1 MDDKISVQ
9 EKSKIKTNLHPKNKN
24 REQYK
29 IEELLLVI
37 PELKDHIKKNKLGE
51 DSIHF
56 SDPVAI
62 KLLNKALLSH
72 YYGIQKWE
80 FPDTNLCP
88 PIPGRADYIH
98 YMSDLL
104 NNNNDNITC
113 LDIGVGAS
121 CIYPILGVSEY
132 NWNFIASEVNTEAIT
147 IAKKIIKDNP
157 SLKGKV
163 KFRIQKDENN
173 IFKGIIK
180 PKDKIDLSICNPP
193 FHSSKKEALKGSMRK
208 IRNLSGERSKK
219 IQLNFSG
226 VANEL
231 VYKGGEYQFIKN
243 MIEESVLYSN
253 NCLWFTTLVSK
264 EKNLKSIYKLLED
277 IKVKEVKTLNIGT
290 SNKKSRIVVWT
301 FQTKEEQK
309 NWKINK
315 K

>member
-104 NNNNDNITC
+104 NNNDNITC

-231 VYKGGEYQFIKN
+231 IYKGGEYQFIKN

-277 IKVKEVKTLNIGT
+277 IKAKEVKTLNIGT

>member
-104 NNNNDNITC
+104 NNNDNITC

-132 NWNFIASEVNTEAIT
+132 NWSFIASEVNTEAIT

-277 IKVKEVKTLNIGT
+277 IKAKEVKTLNIGT
-290 SNKKSRIVVWT
+290 SNKKSRIIVWT

-315 K
+315 N

>member
-1 MDDKISVQ
+1 MNDKISVQ
-9 EKSKIKTNLHPKNKN
+9 EKSKIKTNLHSKNKN

-104 NNNNDNITC
+104 NNNDNITC

-132 NWNFIASEVNTEAIT
+132 NWSFIASEVNTEAIT

-277 IKVKEVKTLNIGT
+277 IKAKEVKTLNIGT

>member
-1 MDDKISVQ
+1 MNDKILVQ

-104 NNNNDNITC
+104 NNNDNITC

-264 EKNLKSIYKLLED
+264 EKNLKNIYKLLED
-277 IKVKEVKTLNIGT
+277 IKAKDVKTLNIGT

>member
-104 NNNNDNITC
+104 NNNDNITC

-277 IKVKEVKTLNIGT
+277 IKAKEVKTLNIGT

-301 FQTKEEQK
+301 FQTKEEQE

>member
-104 NNNNDNITC
+104 NNNDNITC

-121 CIYPILGVSEY
+121 CIYPILGISEY
-132 NWNFIASEVNTEAIT
+132 NWSFIASEVNTEAIT

-277 IKVKEVKTLNIGT
+277 VKAEEVKTLNIGT

-301 FQTKEEQK
+301 FQTKEEQE

>member
-104 NNNNDNITC
+104 NNNDNITC

-277 IKVKEVKTLNIGT
+277 IKAKEVKTLNIGT

>member
-72 YYGIQKWE
+72 YYGIKKWE

-104 NNNNDNITC
+104 NNNDNITC

-132 NWNFIASEVNTEAIT
+132 NWSFIASEVNTEAIT

-163 KFRIQKDENN
+163 KFRVQKDENN

-243 MIEESVLYSN
+243 MIEESILYSN

-315 K
+315 N

>member
-104 NNNNDNITC
+104 NNNDNITC

-277 IKVKEVKTLNIGT
+277 IKAKEVKTLNIGT

-309 NWKINK
+309 NWKINE
-315 K
+315 

>member
-1 MDDKISVQ
+1 
-9 EKSKIKTNLHPKNKN
+9 
-24 REQYK
+24 
-29 IEELLLVI
+29 
-37 PELKDHIKKNKLGE
+37 
-51 DSIHF
+51 
-56 SDPVAI
+56 
-62 KLLNKALLSH
+62 
-72 YYGIQKWE
+72 
-80 FPDTNLCP
+80 
-88 PIPGRADYIH
+88 
-98 YMSDLL
+98 MSDLL
-104 NNNNDNITC
+104 NNNDNITC

-277 IKVKEVKTLNIGT
+277 IKAKEVKTLNIGT

-309 NWKINK
+309 NWRINK

>member
-1 MDDKISVQ
+1 LLRNVQ

-104 NNNNDNITC
+104 NNNDNITC

-121 CIYPILGVSEY
+121 CIYPILGISEY
-132 NWNFIASEVNTEAIT
+132 NWSFIASEVNTEAIT

-264 EKNLKSIYKLLED
+264 EKNLKNIYKLLED
-277 IKVKEVKTLNIGT
+277 IKAKEVKTLNIGT

-309 NWKINK
+309 NWRINK